1 MSKQIKITKSFPN
14 TPHSDNPMIYTW
26 ESNVLTVVVSKK
38 RHIKVEGAKTLQE
51 ALAIFKTVNAN
62 QQ

>member
-14 TPHSDNPMIYTW
+14 AHPLIYTW
-26 ESNVLTVVVSKK
+26 DSNVLTVVVSDKWS
-38 RHIKVEGAKTLQE
+38 IKVEGAETLQE
-51 ALAIFKTVNAN
+51 ALAIFKTIN